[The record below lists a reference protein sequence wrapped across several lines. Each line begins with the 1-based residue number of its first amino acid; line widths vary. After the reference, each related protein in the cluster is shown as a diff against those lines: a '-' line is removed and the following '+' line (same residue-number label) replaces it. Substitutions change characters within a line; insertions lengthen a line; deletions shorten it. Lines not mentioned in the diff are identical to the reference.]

1 MKKLSIFTSLLLTI
15 FIASA
20 QNDTV
25 IYFGSSKVYLSV
37 DSGQTKVRVTNANT
51 DSAEFMLFE
60 GIYDDSTS
68 KETIASFG
76 FSKLIKSKRSSY
88 IRPHSNN
95 LFLGFSS
102 LADRNLNIADA
113 ENAMLKYNSFEWGWT
128 AFTFE
133 LTPPKTKQKGILF
146 HAGLGIRMHQYNAEN
161 NTAFRLV
168 NHYTTQV
175 AAPDDIVY
183 STSKLTNW
191 YVHLPA
197 LIEWQ
202 IPVQHTNFFIQ
213 GGLEC
218 GIKLS
223 AKSKIMYYVDNKKT
237 KEKIGSDLNVN
248 PLTLDVKLAFGF
260 GSYGLY
266 ARYGLLREFR
276 KGRGP
281 EVYPVAVGIVVV
293 L

>member
-128 AFTFE
+128 AFT
-133 LTPPKTKQKGILF
+133 LSYSSKNQTKRNTISCRPGHTYASIQCRK
-146 HAGLGIRMHQYNAEN
+146 QYSFSFSQPLH
-161 NTAFRLV
+161 NTSSR
-168 NHYTTQV
+168 T
-175 AAPDDIVY
+175 
-183 STSKLTNW
+183 
-191 YVHLPA
+191 
-197 LIEWQ
+197 
-202 IPVQHTNFFIQ
+202 
-213 GGLEC
+213 G
-218 GIKLS
+218 
-223 AKSKIMYYVDNKKT
+223 
-237 KEKIGSDLNVN
+237 
-248 PLTLDVKLAFGF
+248 
-260 GSYGLY
+260 
-266 ARYGLLREFR
+266 
-276 KGRGP
+276 
-281 EVYPVAVGIVVV
+281 
-293 L
+293 